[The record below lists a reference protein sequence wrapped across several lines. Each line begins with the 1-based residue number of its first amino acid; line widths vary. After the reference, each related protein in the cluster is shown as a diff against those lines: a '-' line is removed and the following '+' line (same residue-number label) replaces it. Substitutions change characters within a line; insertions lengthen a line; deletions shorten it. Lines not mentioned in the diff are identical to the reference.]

1 MTSLKTPLR
10 WSVLAGASV
19 LALGLAAPVMAND
32 LKSSSGSTVNVP
44 QSPDV
49 GVGYRPDPNRKTVG
63 EMEREI
69 AQGSTQGGTSAPQR
83 AGDMNKVGESSSG
96 QPIRQ
101 GTAVPSGPGRP
112 MGDATSPGSG
122 NWNQTGTSASGSG
135 MSGSSGSMSGQGM
148 SSGSAGTAG
157 NLQIERVRIEDL
169 PPSLQQAVRSRMDRQ
184 QTPSELVETTILNR
198 LALMGSDYKLNSA
211 RKEGSNYVLFVT
223 NPNGQQATMLYETN
237 SGNLREVQM

>member
-19 LALGLAAPVMAND
+19 LALGLAAPVMADD
-32 LKSSSGSTVNVP
+32 LKNTSGSTVNVP
-44 QSPDV
+44 QNPDV
-49 GVGYRPDPNRKTVG
+49 GGGYRPDPNRKTVG
-63 EMEREI
+63 ELEREI
-69 AQGSTQGGTSAPQR
+69 AQGNTAPQR
-83 AGDMNKVGESSSG
+83 AGDMNKIGETRTG
-96 QPIRQ
+96 QPVQ
-101 GTAVPSGPGRP
+101 KGTPLPSGPGRP

-122 NWNQTGTSASGSG
+122 THHATGSTG
-135 MSGSSGSMSGQGM
+135 MSGST
-148 SSGSAGTAG
+148 GTAG
-157 NLQIERVRIEDL
+157 NLQIEKVRIEDL

-211 RKEGSNYVLFVT
+211 RKDGSNYVLFVT
-223 NPNGQQATMLYETN
+223 NPSGQQATMLYETT